1 MDSSNAQW
9 DSAYALTVSFPADGT
24 VVGPYVNSA
33 SQLFSQYSTAQW
45 HDAIVRGLQ
54 TWASLTSANIGV
66 IPDDGSP
73 LGSRPLNR
81 NEQRFGDVRIVA
93 VPMSADELSI
103 SIPKDERVAGS
114 WSGDMLFNSNAKFNS
129 LDDLYRV
136 ALHEAGHIFGLEHNT
151 DPNSPM
157 HSHGI
162 NSSILPTA
170 ADIDALLSLYGPRGV
185 DRNELA
191 KNNNTTANAT
201 RIRFEDDALFNGAT
215 PAVEYGDIQSI
226 QDVDVFELRPLA
238 QYNGPVTVQIV
249 TNGISQVQLKAE
261 LIDSKDHI
269 LQTAVSPGPGQNFS
283 LDLNGVGSTEK
294 LYVRVS
300 AVSGQPYTI
309 GSYAILQRFVN
320 RITATEENITRTVLQ
335 GHRMIATSP
344 AQTNHIDLRR
354 LFADPQALL
363 NDDAGA
369 DDDASKANTLK
380 PVLDSPKALRY
391 QNVGSISV
399 TTDADFY
406 AIKSAPINSSQ
417 QLRIE
422 LESLDAFALVGRL
435 AVMDR
440 NGNALPFKTIANG
453 HGLTIIDVANIEPEK
468 NYTIKVMPDLTSTPL
483 DRGNYRLTA
492 TFGTNFAAPSIIASG
507 TLDHQHVQLE
517 YTLYVAQTQL
527 MQLGLRSTTNGTQLN
542 PVWAAIYDDQGR
554 PVYFVAELAG
564 ETRSTSSILLQ
575 PGEYHIQIAVDPGT
589 IADTT
594 SIQFEFFGDEVS
606 HPIGPPVR
614 DPAQTP
620 VYSCPNTLVEFCY
633 PDGTRTTDPT
643 VVIPTVDPTLPPP
656 IPITKTPVD
665 TWFWTSN
672 MPATNPRNALD
683 TDGDGVVSPLDVLI
697 IINRINSGA
706 SDAIS
711 VPRTDSYFYD
721 ANGDG
726 FASPLDAL
734 IVVNYINSQGQ
745 NGGAG
750 EGEGSGS
757 AVAQRIAP
765 ALRPDGLF
773 ADDHDTQNTTD
784 KVRRERVRNRSQ
796 K

>member
-24 VVGPYVNSA
+24 VVGPYSNSVN
-33 SQLFSQYSTAQW
+33 QLFSQYSTAQW

-73 LGSRPLNR
+73 LGSRPLNK
-81 NEQRFGDVRIVA
+81 NDLRFGDVRIVA

-114 WSGDMLFNSNAKFNS
+114 WSGDMLFNSNATFNS
-129 LDDLYRV
+129 LDDIYRV
-136 ALHEAGHIFGLEHNT
+136 ALHEAGHIFGLEHNP

-162 NSSILPTA
+162 NGSIIPTA

-191 KNNNTTANAT
+191 KNNNTIANAT
-201 RIRFEDDALFNGAT
+201 RIRFEDDSLFNGST

-226 QDVDVFELRPLA
+226 QDVDVFELRPLSL
-238 QYNGPVTVQIV
+238 YTGPVTVQIV
-249 TNGISQVQLKAE
+249 TSGISQVQLKAE
-261 LIDSKDHI
+261 LLDSKEHV
-269 LQTAVSPGPGQNFS
+269 LQTVVSPGPGQNFNIDLS
-283 LDLNGVGSTEK
+283 ALDTHEK

-300 AVSGQPYTI
+300 AVSGQPNTI
-309 GSYAILQRFVN
+309 GAYAILQRFVN
-320 RITATEENITRTVLQ
+320 RLTTSEENITRTILQ
-335 GHRMIATSP
+335 GHRMIAASP

-369 DDDASKANTLK
+369 DDDATKANTLK
-380 PVLDSPKALRY
+380 PVLDTPQSLRY

-399 TTDADFY
+399 ATDADFY
-406 AIKSAPINSSQ
+406 AVKSAAINNGQ
-417 QLRIE
+417 KLRIE

-435 AVMDR
+435 TVLDR
-440 NGNALPFKTIANG
+440 NGATLPYTTIANG
-453 HGLTIIDVANIEPEK
+453 HGLTIIDVVNIEPEK
-468 NYTIKVMPDLTSTPL
+468 NYTIKVTPDITTTGL
-483 DRGNYRLTA
+483 DQGNYRVTA
-492 TFGTNFAAPSIIASG
+492 TFGTNFAVPSIIASG
-507 TLDHQHVQLE
+507 TLDHQNVQRE
-517 YTLYVAQTQL
+517 FTLYIAQTQL
-527 MQLGLRSTTNGTQLN
+527 MQLGLRSSTNSAKLN
-542 PVWAAIYDDQGR
+542 PVWAAIYDNQKR
-554 PVYFVAELAG
+554 PVFFVAELAG

-575 PGEYHIQIAVDPGT
+575 PGEYHIAIAVDPSAL
-589 IADTT
+589 ADTT
-594 SIQFEFFGDEVS
+594 TLQFEFFGDEVS

-620 VYSCPNTLVEFCY
+620 IYSCPNTLVEFCY

-643 VVIPTVDPTLPPP
+643 VVIPTVEPTLPPP
-656 IPITKTPVD
+656 VPITKTPVD
-665 TWFWTSN
+665 IWFWTN
-672 MPATNPRNALD
+672 NLPATNPRNALD

-706 SDAIS
+706 PDAIT
-711 VPRTDSYFYD
+711 VPRTDSFFYD

-745 NGGAG
+745 NGGG
-750 EGEGSGS
+750 EGEGSSS
-757 AVAQRIAP
+757 AATQRVAAS
-765 ALRPDGLF
+765 LRPDWMFGE
-773 ADDHDTQNTTD
+773 DHDHQSTSE
-784 KVRRERVRNRSQ
+784 KLRRDRTRPRNQ